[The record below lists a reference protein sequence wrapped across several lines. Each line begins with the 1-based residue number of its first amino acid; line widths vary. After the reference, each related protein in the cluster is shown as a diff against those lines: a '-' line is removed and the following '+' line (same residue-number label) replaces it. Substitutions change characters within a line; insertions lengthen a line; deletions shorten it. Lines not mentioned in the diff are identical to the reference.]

1 MKMALNETLME
12 DLKTAMKAHDKIALN
27 VVRSLKSAL
36 TNAKIQAGHDLSEDE
51 EVAVL
56 STQLKQRK
64 ESLEEFTKGGRQDL
78 ADETNQE
85 ITIVQRYLPQPLSDE
100 EVGAIVDEAI
110 SSTGATSTKQFGLVM
125 KAVMPKVKGKA
136 DGAVVSRLVKEK
148 LN

>member
-64 ESLEEFTKGGRQDL
+64 ESLEEFTKGVRQDL

-110 SSTGATSTKQFGLVM
+110 SSTGATSAKQFGLVM